1 MKVRIVKGLV
11 ALLAGGATAVA
22 VAAGGTG
29 QPTTL
34 GDAQFHVTSAV
45 YQDYVEVQAA
55 DQDGLP
61 SYAVPAG
68 GGVVTKWSVQL
79 YNASAP
85 GDLTLKVVQPV
96 SATAYKVVGESTGHI
111 LTGDRFRTFAT
122 RIPVSGDERLGLK
135 TPPGSGVQVGSSG
148 TSGDSGDIVA
158 TTGNATVGQ
167 TFTATNFASSSYMA
181 ISAVVEP
188 DADHDQY
195 GDISQDDCPADPTR
209 QTGPC
214 VTDLSLALAAAPAS
228 IAQGEAAVVSGT
240 VDATLATASGATVS
254 MVLPPGLALIT
265 GQATGGACTGTSTV
279 SCPLGDVAPGTPAQA
294 VLAVRGTQAGAQSV
308 NGSAASG
315 TPDANAAND
324 SGSATVT
331 VTPAAAPPKECVVPP
346 LKGLTRNGASKLLK
360 AFSCRLGKVTT
371 KRKPKRGRLRVSA
384 QKPRAATRAPAES
397 KVAITLK
404 RVR

>member
-1 MKVRIVKGLV
+1 M
-11 ALLAGGATAVA
+11 
-22 VAAGGTG
+22 
-29 QPTTL
+29 
-34 GDAQFHVTSAV
+34 
-45 YQDYVEVQAA
+45 
-55 DQDGLP
+55 
-61 SYAVPAG
+61 
-68 GGVVTKWSVQL
+68 QL

-111 LTGDRFRTFAT
+111 LTDDRFRTFAT
-122 RIPVSGDERLGLK
+122 RIPVSGGERLGLK

-167 TFTATNFASSSYMA
+167 TFTATNFATSSYMA

-308 NGSAASG
+308 NGSRG
-315 TPDANAAND
+315 IRGPPTRTP
-324 SGSATVT
+324 
-331 VTPAAAPPKECVVPP
+331 
-346 LKGLTRNGASKLLK
+346 R
-360 AFSCRLGKVTT
+360 TT
-371 KRKPKRGRLRVSA
+371 ADLR
-384 QKPRAATRAPAES
+384 R
-397 KVAITLK
+397 
-404 RVR
+404 

>member
-1 MKVRIVKGLV
+1 M
-11 ALLAGGATAVA
+11 
-22 VAAGGTG
+22 
-29 QPTTL
+29 
-34 GDAQFHVTSAV
+34 

-111 LTGDRFRTFAT
+111 ARPSDRFRTFAT
-122 RIPVSGDERLGLK
+122 RIPVSGGERLGLK

-167 TFTATNFASSSYMA
+167 TFTATNFATSSYMA

-214 VTDLSLALAAAPAS
+214 VTDLSLALAAGP
-228 IAQGEAAVVSGT
+228 G
-240 VDATLATASGATVS
+240 VDRAGRGGG
-254 MVLPPGLALIT
+254 GLRD
-265 GQATGGACTGTSTV
+265 G
-279 SCPLGDVAPGTPAQA
+279 
-294 VLAVRGTQAGAQSV
+294 
-308 NGSAASG
+308 
-315 TPDANAAND
+315 
-324 SGSATVT
+324 
-331 VTPAAAPPKECVVPP
+331 
-346 LKGLTRNGASKLLK
+346 
-360 AFSCRLGKVTT
+360 
-371 KRKPKRGRLRVSA
+371 
-384 QKPRAATRAPAES
+384 
-397 KVAITLK
+397 
-404 RVR
+404 